1 MNFFNM
7 RHLTIV
13 RPIAVLAVKTRY
25 MFKFFLLLG
34 LSGAIS
40 SAPLYAASP
49 QTEFAD
55 TSWGFWFR
63 SQISQHPDVIAAKE
77 TMYAAL
83 SMADG
88 LDQPLYNPELDTT
101 YEREGRANNFR
112 LGLSQTFDW
121 WGKRD
126 KQQQQAVYA
135 RTAARMDFKL
145 AVQQKSADALQAMV
159 DWNSAR
165 AVAELA
171 RTQEEQLDTLL
182 TLVQDRQESGDL
194 GQVDVELAFLGLSQK
209 LNDAARA
216 LANLRQAEAR
226 LEEILPSW
234 SAGRSRIPETLW
246 ILDGTKDI
254 EQLAE
259 QHSAVVM
266 ARADWEVMK
275 KMADIARLR
284 GKAEPTVG
292 LNGGKN
298 GNDTIVGV
306 TLSIPL
312 NVRNN
317 FTAEARAANQQALAA
332 EAAYRSVW
340 RKQQAAIR
348 ASTAALAEYQ
358 KRYLRWQ
365 TLMQGR
371 GESSGN
377 LLEKQWRSGDMS
389 TTEYLLTLQQRT
401 EGLMAGIELQAQY
414 QSAGIEWLLQSGQMN
429 TALMQ
434 NAR

>member
-1 MNFFNM
+1 MNFLNM
-7 RHLTIV
+7 RRLTTV
-13 RPIAVLAVKTRY
+13 RRIAVLAVKTRDK
-25 MFKFFLLLG
+25 FKFFLLLG
-34 LSGAIS
+34 LCGVFLPAS
-40 SAPLYAASP
+40 LYGASP
-49 QTEFAD
+49 ETEFAD

-63 SQISQHPDVIAAKE
+63 SQISQHPDVVAAKE
-77 TMYAAL
+77 TMHAAL

-88 LDQPLYNPELDTT
+88 LDQPLYNPELDTE

-126 KQQQQAVYA
+126 KQQQQAIYG
-135 RTAARMDFKL
+135 RTAARMAFDL
-145 AVQQKSADALQAMV
+145 TVQQKSAEALQALV

-165 AVAELA
+165 TQAELA
-171 RTQEEQLDTLL
+171 RTQEEQLGMLL
-182 TLVQDRQESGDL
+182 TLVKSRQQSGDL
-194 GQVDVELAFLGLSQK
+194 GQVDVELAYLGLSQK

-216 LANLRQAEAR
+216 QANLRQAEAR
-226 LEEILPSW
+226 LEEILPDW

-246 ILDGTKDI
+246 LSREMKDI
-254 EQLAE
+254 DQLVE
-259 QHSAVVM
+259 QHAVVST

-275 KMADIARLR
+275 SLAELARLK

-292 LNGGKN
+292 LNGGKS
-298 GNDTIVGV
+298 GGDTVVGV

-312 NVRNN
+312 NIRNN
-317 FTAEARAANQQALAA
+317 FSAEARAANQQALAA
-332 EAAYRSVW
+332 EAAYRSVR

-348 ASTAALAEYQ
+348 ASRATLTEYE

-401 EGLMAGIELQAQY
+401 EGLMAGIELQTQY
-414 QSAGIEWLLQSGQMN
+414 QSARIEWLLQSGQMN
-429 TALMQ
+429 AALMQ